1 MLTLLLI
8 NNCWWQCFVNF
19 PCGHVGSHKNL
30 GTIGSAVMAFI
41 GYKQANY
48 ILMYIDIYLYS
59 PWSTYIWSTKR
70 RSALLKILDI
80 KSISTM
86 RRYPTRFF
94 SLSSTFIPLDIYRY
108 PLQTRYGW
116 KITGLRTKGETV
128 QNLYC
133 VLTYIYRYPLLSRY
147 GWKITGLRTKDE
159 TSETTVQNLYCVLTY
174 I

>member
-8 NNCWWQCFVNF
+8 KKCLWHFFVILRI
-19 PCGHVGSHKNL
+19 HKASLGSCEVPQK
-30 GTIGSAVMAFI
+30 F
-41 GYKQANY
+41 GYDRFSSYGVYRLQTSKVY
-48 ILMYIDIYLYS
+48 IYIFVDIYLYS

-86 RRYPTRFF
+86 CRYPTRFF
-94 SLSSTFIPLDIYRY
+94 SLSSTFIPLDIYQY

-116 KITGLRTKGETV
+116 NGTGL
-128 QNLYC
+128 L
-133 VLTYIYRYPLLSRY
+133 
-147 GWKITGLRTKDE
+147 TKDE